1 MTCAKKVSISLCCS
15 WHVMPHFFSIQD
27 TLKLVKQLAAS
38 GASLIA
44 VHARYRGTPTHR
56 RDGPAHLD
64 QVGGWW
70 EREDRM
76 VSSKKGW
83 NGKETSRWNV
93 WLLQKRVTVI
103 AVNHGTWKKGG
114 SRWEQYEWEV
124 RKESTETGDIKPYWK
139 CSLATVFRG
148 CFVYSRCPNDFSWNQ
163 FENIIQWFKRPS
175 PSNITNDKG
184 AIIDQLIAFPM
195 VLGHYISR
203 QQSPSVQYFP
213 SLVVCLDSIR
223 WRLLRRWWMCQCLR
237 MATSKAG
244 KM

>member
-1 MTCAKKVSISLCCS
+1 MTCANKKLSISLCCS

-93 WLLQKRVTVI
+93 WLLQQRITVI
-103 AVNHGTWKKGG
+103 AVNHGKW
-114 SRWEQYEWEV
+114 
-124 RKESTETGDIKPYWK
+124 
-139 CSLATVFRG
+139 
-148 CFVYSRCPNDFSWNQ
+148 
-163 FENIIQWFKRPS
+163 NIIQWFKRPS

-195 VLGHYISR
+195 VLGHYISL
-203 QQSPSVQYFP
+203 QPSPSVQYFP
-213 SLVVCLDSIR
+213 SLVVCLDSTR